1 MDPSENPPPRE
12 GDNEDQ
18 AEGDGVLPAARSTGR
33 PVRMAEARS
42 NWRLPARLAHVW
54 LSATRMFKPRMFKRR
69 MFKRRMFKR
78 RMFKRRTQGAPFGFV
93 NRKVDGIS
101 ESVAEPID
109 QGAQPR
115 RPPWPIIPAIS
126 HQPRQPTMATGRKA
140 RLKRF
145 RSIS

>member
-33 PVRMAEARS
+33 PVRVAEPRS

-54 LSATRMFKPRMFKRR
+54 LSATRMFK
-69 MFKRRMFKR
+69 RRMFKR
-78 RMFKRRTQGAPFGFV
+78 RMFKRRTLGAPFGFV

-101 ESVAEPID
+101 ESVAEPIN
-109 QGAQPR
+109 QGDQPR
-115 RPPWPIIPAIS
+115 RPP
-126 HQPRQPTMATGRKA
+126 
-140 RLKRF
+140 
-145 RSIS
+145 